1 VTADPW
7 GFLRSLTHARIAL
20 GRAGHSIPTRELLD
34 FRLAHS
40 RARDSVWR
48 EVDFGK
54 VRGELEILIRDGQ
67 VAAEGITGISTER
80 LTKILTEILAEIPG
94 VTSRCAGKQEF
105 LLNPDRGRLLSPE
118 SETALVKIAQ
128 KNRRNGDGPDCVLV
142 IADGLSADAV
152 QSNAVDFARAFI
164 AGMNAVNLSLGPV
177 VLARYARVALGDE
190 IGKALKAR
198 SVLMLIGERPGLA
211 SSDSLSVYFT
221 YSPDSS
227 RTDANRNCISNI
239 HASGLSPAIAARMS
253 VFLAQASIQRQ
264 LSGVDL
270 KLEYDGI
277 HSLQV

>member
-1 VTADPW
+1 MTADPW

-67 VAAEGITGISTER
+67 VHAPRGTEISTEFS
-80 LTKILTEILAEIPG
+80 TEIVE

-105 LLNPDRGRLLSPE
+105 LLNPGRGRMLSPE
-118 SETALVKIAQ
+118 SETALAKIAQ
-128 KNRRNGDGPDCVLV
+128 KNPGKAPGPDCVLV

-152 QSNAVDFARAFI
+152 QSNAADFARAFI
-164 AGMNAVNLSLGPV
+164 AGMGSVNLSLGPV
-177 VLARYARVALGDE
+177 VLATYARVALGDE

-253 VFLAQASIQRQ
+253 VLLAQTSIQRQ